1 MIGRVSKDDGSN
13 IPQWGRIIPVES
25 PWVRR
30 PLAKMQ
36 TGAAHM
42 CQGLGLPEHEQ
53 QSTCFKTMA
62 LTREYK
68 KKKKKKKKKEA
79 NNGEA
84 RRELVPRG
92 FSGTAQSDGT
102 SASSD

>member
-1 MIGRVSKDDGSN
+1 VSKDDGSN

-53 QSTCFKTMA
+53 QSTGFKTTA
-62 LTREYK
+62 LTRECNSK
-68 KKKKKKKKKEA
+68 KKKKKKKKK
-79 NNGEA
+79 
-84 RRELVPRG
+84 
-92 FSGTAQSDGT
+92 
-102 SASSD
+102 

>member
-53 QSTCFKTMA
+53 QSTGLKTMA
-62 LTREYK
+62 LTRE
-68 KKKKKKKKKEA
+68 KKEKKNWGSPTCA
-79 NNGEA
+79 RNGTVG
-84 RRELVPRG
+84 RYL
-92 FSGTAQSDGT
+92 SL
-102 SASSD
+102 

>member
-53 QSTCFKTMA
+53 QSTGFKTTA
-62 LTREYK
+62 LTRECNSK
-68 KKKKKKKKKEA
+68 KKKKRKRKKNWGSPTCA
-79 NNGEA
+79 RNGTVG
-84 RRELVPRG
+84 RYL
-92 FSGTAQSDGT
+92 SL
-102 SASSD
+102 

>member
-53 QSTCFKTMA
+53 QSTGFKTMA
-62 LTREYK
+62 LPREYNSK
-68 KKKKKKKKKEA
+68 KRKKEK
-79 NNGEA
+79 
-84 RRELVPRG
+84 ELGKPDVR
-92 FSGTAQSDGT
+92 
-102 SASSD
+102 